1 ADFPLADPAP
11 VNRGDTYGNPRN
23 AYSLVETS
31 LMNPNGIVAAID
43 SAGVYG
49 HSEWNTIYY
58 SQRNSDGSWGSPVV
72 MWRGST
78 QFGQGP
84 VIGGASI
91 TGINK
96 LNQVLGWVQP
106 DGNYAVPQPVLYDI
120 NSRSLI
126 NLASYLASQPQPYH
140 DIRPIALDDQGRI
153 LLQAG
158 F

>member
-1 ADFPLADPAP
+1 TVTDLGIGSITATAANGSTVAVDHGSLSGWLGNQALSLEANGSPIVSISNGQGMYPFSVSPVTSLTPNQGIMADFPLADPAP

-49 HSEWNTIYY
+49 HSGWNTIYY

-84 VIGGASI
+84 VIG
-91 TGINK
+91 
-96 LNQVLGWVQP
+96 
-106 DGNYAVPQPVLYDI
+106 
-120 NSRSLI
+120 
-126 NLASYLASQPQPYH
+126 
-140 DIRPIALDDQGRI
+140 
-153 LLQAG
+153 
-158 F
+158 